1 MTTWIAGQSLTFGL
15 KTYDIDTGALADVGS
30 GPTVVVVLPDGVTT
44 ASGTVTRAST
54 GTYYALT
61 ATPQAGRYRATWSG
75 SGVASGGLPFV
86 DYADVQP
93 AAPRMLISLGEA
105 RDALNLPASTMVH
118 DDEITGY
125 ILAATPVI
133 EDITGPILSAT
144 RVETYDGARAAGAAL
159 HLHAYPNTVS
169 SVTEDATTLAATA
182 YKVGQGGVLWR
193 VGTTWST
200 LSPGNIVVTY
210 TVGSG
215 VIPPNVILAAREEV
229 RHLYQVGQVA
239 ARPALG
245 TAQAPGM
252 AYTPTGF
259 AVPHRVV
266 ELLADQVGAH
276 QGLGVH

>member
-1 MTTWIAGQSLTFGL
+1 MTNWVVGQTVTFGL
-15 KTYDIDTGALADVGS
+15 KTFGTDGTTLTDVGV

-44 ASGTVTRAST
+44 ASGSVTRAST
-54 GTYYALT
+54 GTYYASLT
-61 ATPQAGRYRATWSG
+61 ATIAGRYRATWSG
-75 SGVASGGLPFV
+75 SGAASGGLPYV
-86 DYADVQP
+86 DYLDVQA
-93 AAPRMLISLGEA
+93 AAPRMLIPLSEA
-105 RDALNLPASTMVH
+105 RDALKLPATTTVH
-118 DDEITGY
+118 DDEILGY

-144 RVETYDGARAAGAAL
+144 RVETYDGSRASGAAL
-159 HLHAYPNTVS
+159 PLHAYPNAIT
-169 SVTEDATTLAATA
+169 SVVEDGTTLAATA

-239 ARPALG
+239 SRPALG

-259 AVPHRVV
+259 AVPHRVI
-266 ELLADQVGAH
+266 ELLADQVGA